1 MVLTFLSTSK
11 VSSFFPHLP
20 TITYI
25 MSSIPTIHPLHYAL
39 IHAQL
44 RYELSLESPYLALL
58 FSREHP
64 HLSAHYF
71 ALDTM
76 DLSVPHTICS
86 TISSNLATLLAIAE
100 AHSDVRLQDLDGI
113 SYLLDAIAQLPLSV
127 PKTSKKKATP
137 KRKPARNDGRR
148 KAARI
153 RLEVEE
159 AIRMPMEVED
169 DYSSDDVPLS
179 QLHPPIQH
187 PPSHDPESDNDTTDV
202 GGQRRYNSRWE
213 IVDAPREAP
222 KPVRKLIV
230 GLSVLR
236 NEDSMRQ
243 LTSLKHLLSSTQ
255 TSDAASLSLLDLA
268 NKCVVTN
275 DHIAEHSY
283 IHMHTLLQFVVCVNQ

>member
-1 MVLTFLSTSK
+1 
-11 VSSFFPHLP
+11 
-20 TITYI
+20 
-25 MSSIPTIHPLHYAL
+25 
-39 IHAQL
+39 
-44 RYELSLESPYLALL
+44 
-58 FSREHP
+58 
-64 HLSAHYF
+64 
-71 ALDTM
+71 M
-76 DLSVPHTICS
+76 DLTVPHTICS
-86 TISSNLATLLAIAE
+86 TISSDLTTLLAIAE
-100 AHSDVRLQDLDGI
+100 AHSDVRLQDLDGV
-113 SYLLDAIAQLPLSV
+113 SYLLDAIAKLPLSV
-127 PKTSKKKATP
+127 PKASKKAPP
-137 KRKPARNDGRR
+137 KRKAARNDGRR

-153 RLEVEE
+153 RMEVEE
-159 AIRMPMEVED
+159 AIRMPMEVEV

-179 QLHPPIQH
+179 QSYPPIQH
-187 PPSHDPESDNDTTDV
+187 PPTHDPESDGDITDV
-202 GGQRRYNSRWE
+202 GGQRRYNSRWQ

-255 TSDAASLSLLDLA
+255 TPHAVSLSLLDLA